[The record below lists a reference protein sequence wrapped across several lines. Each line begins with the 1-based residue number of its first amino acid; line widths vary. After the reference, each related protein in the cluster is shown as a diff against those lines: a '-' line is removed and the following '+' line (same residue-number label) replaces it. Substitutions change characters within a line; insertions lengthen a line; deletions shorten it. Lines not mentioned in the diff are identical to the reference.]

1 MRTQSI
7 SRLSGGADIKLK
19 VERSEYRVILIAIL
33 GSVLLSLGVFYLV
46 DTLGNGVFVDW
57 FMRNYTVTYD
67 EYLPGSDYKTV
78 VTNLDWLGIKRLI
91 LQFILAI
98 AIICS
103 AITASVAL
111 FYGKMKEKQTIKE
124 TCRMFREYMN
134 GDVEAS
140 KIFPQEYAEA
150 AAQIT
155 EIKAAMQRHEQIL
168 KEEATRKNDLIAYLA
183 HDLKTPLTSVIGYL
197 SLLDE
202 ASDMPKKQKEKYTSI
217 ALDKASRLEKLI
229 NEFFEITRYNLQQME
244 LEEETIDL
252 YYMLVQMT
260 DEFYPLLKAH
270 GNTAELK
277 VDEDIVVFGDSIKLA
292 RVFNNI
298 LKNAIAYSYPDSVIE
313 IWTENT
319 TREIHIYFRN
329 KGKTIPAKKLNSI
342 FEKFY
347 RLDESRGTN
356 TGGAGLGLA
365 IAKEIVTLHG
375 GKISAV
381 SQREFTTFC
390 VSLPT

>member
-91 LQFILAI
+91 LQSILAI
-98 AIICS
+98 VIVCS

-111 FYGKMKEKQTIKE
+111 IYGKIKEKQTIKE
-124 TCRMFREYMN
+124 ACRMFREYMN

-298 LKNAIAYSYPDSVIE
+298 LKNAIAYSYPDSIIE
-313 IWTENT
+313 IWTEKT
-319 TREIHIYFRN
+319 TQEIHIYFRN

>member
-1 MRTQSI
+1 MRTLSI
-7 SRLSGGADIKLK
+7 LRLSGGADIKLK

-78 VTNLDWLGIKRLI
+78 VTNLNWLGVKRLV

-98 AIICS
+98 AIICP

>member
-1 MRTQSI
+1 
-7 SRLSGGADIKLK
+7 
-19 VERSEYRVILIAIL
+19 
-33 GSVLLSLGVFYLV
+33 
-46 DTLGNGVFVDW
+46 
-57 FMRNYTVTYD
+57 MRNYTVTYD